1 MQNDLDY
8 PSITE
13 NFKILKLVSGLVSV
27 LMHVNENL

>member
-13 NFKILKLVSGLVSV
+13 NFKILSSLVSV